1 MNFYYKH
8 IYTQSFICTPVNISK
23 CSIQAKIDMI
33 KFLTDLDNKRF
44 GILFNLSCYW
54 SGSSFPYDFLYLI
67 DQSFLHLFEW
77 LQTNRQICCLTD
89 TFIILKQ
96 SSYIHWFFYP
106 LSPLPTAW
114 FFSQRNLSIKQTP
127 QHCTKSEN
135 RPVPRRKWKKN
146 LYCLQISCIAKKSKY
161 SWGLNSLVKKTLW

>member
-96 SSYIHWFFYP
+96 SSYIHWFFFFFTP
-106 LSPLPTAW
+106 FLLCQQRGFSLSAICPSSRPLNIVQNQKTDLSPEE
-114 FFSQRNLSIKQTP
+114 NEKKISIV
-127 QHCTKSEN
+127 S
-135 RPVPRRKWKKN
+135 RFLVLRKKVN
-146 LYCLQISCIAKKSKY
+146 ILEA
-161 SWGLNSLVKKTLW
+161 

>member
-23 CSIQAKIDMI
+23 CFVQAKLDMI

-96 SSYIHWFFYP
+96 SSYIHWFFFFTP
-106 LSPLPTAW
+106 FLLCQQRGFSLSAICPSSRPLNIVQNQKTDLSPDE
-114 FFSQRNLSIKQTP
+114 NEKKISIV
-127 QHCTKSEN
+127 S
-135 RPVPRRKWKKN
+135 RFLVLWKKVN
-146 LYCLQISCIAKKSKY
+146 ILEA
-161 SWGLNSLVKKTLW
+161 

>member
-1 MNFYYKH
+1 MPIWTFIIN
-8 IYTQSFICTPVNISK
+8 IYIPNPLSACTPVNISK

-54 SGSSFPYDFLYLI
+54 SDSSFPYDFLYLI

-96 SSYIHWFFYP
+96 SYYIHWNFFLPPFSFANSVVFLSAQSVHQADPSTLYKIRKPTCPQKKKKKSP
-106 LSPLPTAW
+106 LSPD
-114 FFSQRNLSIKQTP
+114 F
-127 QHCTKSEN
+127 
-135 RPVPRRKWKKN
+135 
-146 LYCLQISCIAKKSKY
+146 LYCGKK
-161 SWGLNSLVKKTLW
+161 

>member
-1 MNFYYKH
+1 MLAKEHNKKPSQNMYIPNPLSAH
-8 IYTQSFICTPVNISK
+8 QWLSQSAPY
-23 CSIQAKIDMI
+23 

-96 SSYIHWFFYP
+96 SSYIHWKFFFTPFLLCQQRSFSLSTICPSSRPLNIVQNQKTDLSPEEKKKSP
-106 LSPLPTAW
+106 LSPD
-114 FFSQRNLSIKQTP
+114 F
-127 QHCTKSEN
+127 
-135 RPVPRRKWKKN
+135 
-146 LYCLQISCIAKKSKY
+146 LYCGKK
-161 SWGLNSLVKKTLW
+161 